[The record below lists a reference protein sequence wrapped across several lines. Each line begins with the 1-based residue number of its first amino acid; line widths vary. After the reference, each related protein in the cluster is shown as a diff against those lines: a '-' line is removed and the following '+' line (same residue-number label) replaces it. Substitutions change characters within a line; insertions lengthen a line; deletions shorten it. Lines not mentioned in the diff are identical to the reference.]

1 MVAKVASSYPAKFDF
16 GAKPVT
22 FGYKTTFGPG
32 GYTVFRVLT
41 DSAGDIYNSSI
52 ADFAHR
58 THAELFLKALRES
71 DEQKTK
77 TTKKSVSSKAK

>member
-1 MVAKVASSYPAKFDF
+1 MVKYPAKFDF
-16 GAKPVT
+16 GQKPTT

-52 ADFAHR
+52 ADFKFR
-58 THAELFLKALRES
+58 THAEVFLRALRKKNKE
-71 DEQKTK
+71 DE
-77 TTKKSVSSKAK
+77 ANRLE

>member
-1 MVAKVASSYPAKFDF
+1 VAKYPAKFDF
-16 GAKPVT
+16 GQKPGI

-52 ADFAHR
+52 ADFKFR
-58 THAELFLKALRES
+58 THAEVFVRALRKKYKE
-71 DEQKTK
+71 DE
-77 TTKKSVSSKAK
+77 AENGE

>member
-1 MVAKVASSYPAKFDF
+1 MAKYPARFDF
-16 GAKPVT
+16 GQKPVI

-52 ADFAHR
+52 ADFKFR
-58 THAELFLKALRES
+58 THAEIFLKALKAEN
-71 DEQKTK
+71 EQKTK
-77 TTKKSVSSKAK
+77 TTKKSASPKAK